1 MDLQTYGK
9 INVYDIFSNQRIKEY
24 ERGTLILVKT
34 ELPFPRESLK
44 SRCVLYAK
52 WPVRIMEKF

>member
-34 ELPFPRESLK
+34 EPPLP
-44 SRCVLYAK
+44 
-52 WPVRIMEKF
+52 